1 LRHPIAGW
9 PLWAWLLAA
18 SALGVVLGLLAGRW
32 AEGGAAPAA
41 WRGTVRRVI
50 DGDTL
55 VAAGRRGPV
64 TVRLAGIDAP
74 ERAQPCGAEAKA
86 ALLAYAPPGEEV
98 AVRHIGVWTHG
109 RPVAWVAA
117 RPGPAAPLE
126 RDLSLLMVRS
136 GHAYPY
142 PGKPCYPRCAEL
154 AAAEEEARAARRGC
168 WAAGE
173 PERPWAYRERIMGKR

>member
-1 LRHPIAGW
+1 MRRAPWRHPIAGW

-18 SALGVVLGLLAGRW
+18 SALGVVLGLLDGRW

-41 WRGTVRRVI
+41 WRGAVRRGS
-50 DGDTL
+50 DGGTL
-55 VAAGRRGPV
+55 AVH
-64 TVRLAGIDAP
+64 
-74 ERAQPCGAEAKA
+74 
-86 ALLAYAPPGEEV
+86 APPGEEV
-98 AVRHIGVWTHG
+98 AVRHIGVWTHV

-117 RPGPAAPLE
+117 RPGPAAPME

-168 WAAGE
+168 WAAGG
-173 PERPWAYRERIMGKR
+173 PG